1 MIDSNLI
8 GEIYEAIVAIRN
20 AINRPIIESSR
31 WLSNEKYRED
41 IKRVVMNVEGLRI
54 DLQFARRFPDK
65 SNKILNNAFNIV
77 TELQNEP
84 ALESF
89 FDVRARGVI
98 TNRERVR
105 HLIPELES
113 RELRLGELLNILPS
127 RINHLLAESILDET
141 TSGGAA
147 KGARDLRRIVPEQK
161 LAPAQFDI
169 VNDQLVL
176 VNLPVQL
183 HADDLTNIQQAR
195 TALMA
200 RGENII
206 KALERSNCDKRV
218 LNSVQELQEGL
229 TRERNAIELGLMN
242 IGVDQVCKSAAAELP
257 EALLGE
263 ISGYVTGVAMFVAQF
278 GEWRR
283 FSENAA
289 SVDITTDD
297 IEKIGAAAQSIIDRL
312 DDHPGIAAAEVPKTL
327 RALRALVS
335 NPALATKRAA
345 FAVLRTIEN
354 LVARVYQY
362 GADFLDKTA
371 QQTVD
376 KLSSKASTTIVVIL
390 MTAALTATATM
401 GGIPAKVAET
411 NWMKTASE
419 IVKKQIEDIL
429 QKGQ

>member
-1 MIDSNLI
+1 MIDINLI
-8 GEIYEAIVAIRN
+8 DEIYEAIVAIRN
-20 AINRPIIESSR
+20 AVNRPIIGSNR
-31 WLSNEKYRED
+31 WRSDNKYRED
-41 IKRVVMNVEGLRI
+41 IKQIVMNIEGIRI
-54 DLQFARRFPDK
+54 DLQFARKFPDESTK
-65 SNKILNNAFNIV
+65 LLNNVFDIV
-77 TELQNEP
+77 IKLQNEP

-89 FDVRARGVI
+89 LDVRTRGMI
-98 TNRERVR
+98 PSRDRVR
-105 HLIPELES
+105 HLIPELGS
-113 RELRLGELLNILPS
+113 GELRLGELLHILPD
-127 RINHLLAESILDET
+127 RITHLLVESLLDET
-141 TSGGAA
+141 TNRGVAN
-147 KGARDLRRIVPEQK
+147 GARALRRIVPQQK

-169 VNDQLVL
+169 INDQLVL
-176 VNLPVQL
+176 ANLPVQL
-183 HADDLTNIQQAR
+183 RADDITNVQQAR

-229 TRERNAIELGLMN
+229 TKESNAIELGLMN

-278 GEWRR
+278 EEWRR

-312 DDHPGIAAAEVPKTL
+312 DEHPGIAAAEVPKTL

-335 NPALATKRAA
+335 NPPLASKRAA

-371 QQTVD
+371 QKTVD

-401 GGIPAKVAET
+401 GGVPAKVAET

-419 IVKKQIEDIL
+419 IVKKQIEDM